1 MVRISQPE
9 RISIKMASNPATLIL
24 YPVPAFTRLSL
35 NRGMCLSLNPRQLH
49 PIIVQQYEKT

>member
-1 MVRISQPE
+1 
-9 RISIKMASNPATLIL
+9 MASNPATLIL